1 MRPVRVCLIGRGYWG
16 SKLERYLRESP
27 LFELAGV
34 SGRAGAVEAAR
45 NPELEAVVEAVP
57 NAARP
62 RIVSAALTA
71 GNAVFCEKPLC
82 FSVEQCRNLLAL
94 SRAREAPLM
103 VDYTHTFSRALAKAR
118 ELVRSGAIGRL
129 SGAELSVRHLGRF
142 GGGSVYWLLGSH
154 MLSVLDLFVPLE
166 GLRFIRR
173 DLVVCRGAVESGA
186 ISAEGPGFRAEIS
199 LSLNYPG
206 KDTEV
211 VLYGT
216 EGSVLYRPGS
226 SPALLVRRYRRL
238 RWVVGDLLPGK
249 LSRFSAAEGH
259 NLRFALEA
267 FARLVRRGGPSN
279 GARALAVTKVLERL
293 DPVS

>member
-1 MRPVRVCLIGRGYWG
+1 MRPVRVCLVGRGYWG

-27 LFELAGV
+27 LFELAAV
-34 SGRAGAVEAAR
+34 SGRAGALEAVRA
-45 NPELEAVVEAVP
+45 PGPEAVVEAVP
-57 NAARP
+57 NAARMG
-62 RIVSAALTA
+62 IVSAGLAA
-71 GNAVFCEKPLC
+71 GKAVFCEKPLS
-82 FSVEQCRNLLAL
+82 FSVEGCRKLLAL

-129 SGAELSVRHLGRF
+129 KGAELSVRHLGRF

-154 MLSVLDLFVPLE
+154 MLSVLDMFVPLD
-166 GLRFIRR
+166 GLRFSRR
-173 DLVVCRGAVESGA
+173 DVVVRRGAVESGT
-186 ISAEGPGFRAEIS
+186 ISAAGPGFRAEIS

-211 VLYGT
+211 VLYGA

-226 SPALLVRRYRRL
+226 PASLTVRRYRRL

-249 LSRFSAAEGH
+249 LSRFRVDEGH
-259 NLRFALEA
+259 NLRLALGA

-279 GARALAVTKVLERL
+279 GARALSVTRVLERL